1 MIVNQQGKP
10 VQEDFLGTWS
20 DLSHAELQELL
31 FLVIAHLNLAAYRT
45 NATKHGTTELELRSC
60 S

>member
-1 MIVNQQGKP
+1 MFINQQGMP

-20 DLSHAELQELL
+20 DLSHADLQELL

-45 NATKHGTTELELRSC
+45 NATKHGTTEFELRSC